1 MLMTQEMGGQN
12 EYHMRKVQWGS
23 SYRRPIGC
31 AHNPVPSPISRLEP
45 RNHGLVALA
54 GEHQM

>member
-1 MLMTQEMGGQN
+1 MTQEMGGQN
-12 EYHMRKVQWGS
+12 EYHMRKVQWGN

-31 AHNPVPSPISRLEP
+31 AHNPVPSPISCLEP